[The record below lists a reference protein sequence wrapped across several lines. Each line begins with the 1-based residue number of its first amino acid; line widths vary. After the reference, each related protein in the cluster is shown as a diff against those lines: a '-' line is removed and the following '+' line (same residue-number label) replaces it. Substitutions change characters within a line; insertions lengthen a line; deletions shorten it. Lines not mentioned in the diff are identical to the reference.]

1 MYLISKLSINK
12 RNSSKNISYI
22 SGNFIGNYINPN
34 GYYTNEVKKL
44 KKDEWVEV
52 IKPGDYII
60 EMHVGSNYKFDD
72 NIESFKQAI
81 SFFKKYYPEHNFK
94 AIYGYS
100 WLFSPQ
106 IKNIIDNPNSNISK
120 MIDTGYIVPC
130 TSGDSL
136 AFEFIYWD
144 SKMTVEKMPTNT
156 SMLRNIKKYY
166 ENGGRINCGMYYFLV
181 DDIENICKNIYKK

>member
-1 MYLISKLSINK
+1 MNPLNMLIGAMGNKNPNINIVK
-12 RNSSKNISYI
+12 AIM
-22 SGNFIGNYINPN
+22 SGGNPKQVLMQYINDVSPQTQN
-34 GYYTNEVKKL
+34 L
-44 KKDEWVEV
+44 
-52 IKPGDYII
+52 
-60 EMHVGSNYKFDD
+60 FDD

-130 TSGDSL
+130 TGGDSL

-156 SMLRNIKKYY
+156 SMLRNIKK
-166 ENGGRINCGMYYFLV
+166 
-181 DDIENICKNIYKK
+181 